1 MYNSFHACNP
11 ADVPM
16 MSEDFGTLLL
26 DLKQIEWD
34 TLMSTEDFPIPP
46 VEFSALKIELKDD
59 EPRLDFPVQTL
70 KETGRLQ
77 INLKNYDQSGD
88 FDDYWRIRINS
99 IKFTLLQA
107 DGKPVP
113 SPGRNIGEEIRFE
126 VTYPPVFNDTNQN
139 GEIFTFIAQDL
150 KCPSYYITET
160 GKKKMILYFL
170 TNEIF

>member
-1 MYNSFHACNP
+1 MCTQNCDIS
-11 ADVPM
+11 
-16 MSEDFGTLLL
+16 
-26 DLKQIEWD
+26 
-34 TLMSTEDFPIPP
+34 
-46 VEFSALKIELKDD
+46 
-59 EPRLDFPVQTL
+59 
-70 KETGRLQ
+70 Q

-88 FDDYWRIRINS
+88 FDDYWRVRISS

-150 KCPSYYITET
+150 RFIESNSDERSALLLTYIFHIAIFT
-160 GKKKMILYFL
+160 GAAWARVLL
-170 TNEIF
+170 VHPTQ